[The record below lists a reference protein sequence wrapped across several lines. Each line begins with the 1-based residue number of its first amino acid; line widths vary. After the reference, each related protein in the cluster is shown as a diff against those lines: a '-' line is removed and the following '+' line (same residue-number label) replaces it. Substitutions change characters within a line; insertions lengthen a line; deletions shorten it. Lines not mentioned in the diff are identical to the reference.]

1 MKPLNI
7 NIDNFTE
14 EVINSQRPV
23 LVDFWASWCGPCKML
38 APVIDEIANEK
49 DDFKFVKIN
58 VDEENELAT
67 KFDIKSIPTLVIIKN
82 GEEVD
87 RISGFMPK
95 SNILQFLGEA

>member
-7 NIDNFTE
+7 SIDNFTE

-23 LVDFWASWCGPCKML
+23 LIDFWASWCGPCKML

-58 VDEENELAT
+58 VDEEEELAM
-67 KFDIKSIPTLVIIKN
+67 KYDIKSIPTLVIIKN
-82 GEEVD
+82 GTEVN
-87 RISGFMPK
+87 RISGFMTK
-95 SNILQFLGEA
+95 TNILQFLGEA

>member
-7 NIDNFTE
+7 SIDNFTE

-95 SNILQFLGEA
+95 SNILQFLGEV

>member
-7 NIDNFTE
+7 SIDNFTE